1 MKKNLL
7 TEISRMRELMS
18 LPKNLIIEASIPIID
33 DIIKRAIVNLSDWL
47 AKLLKDMGP
56 TILVRLTE
64 KTSEFTKK
72 FADLPIQEQD
82 KFINQL
88 ISDSEK
94 QLGKPLTSSQKVNIA
109 KRIRQAI
116 GEMEDLATTK
126 EGREKLIKGADEA
139 ATSPKPDTGS
149 VKPDTGGV
157 KVGPDGGFKN
167 KQVTP
172 NGSVI
177 YSNVP
182 LEDYTKLVAKQAA
195 DTQAVSRAQRLINR
209 LGLSGMTR
217 NQAVQKLFDHLR
229 RNKYSYIALVSIV
242 GGLLVINLLY
252 PEEPLTQ
259 EEANQAEDI
268 INDAPTSGEG
278 TDIGGGTGGETG
290 GGTTDVNTGPD
301 SEGIYRTKGDPYV
314 YRVVN
319 CVWQTKGGRNNRL
332 PNWVN
337 LSLPKYERAVGIL
350 DGRFP
355 NARKECEKEIVPDS
369 EISTGEYETK
379 VPDQPEISGEVNY
392 TDPNNLP

>member
-1 MKKNLL
+1 MKKILL
-7 TEISRMRELMS
+7 TEISRMRQLMS
-18 LPKNLIIEASIPIID
+18 LPEKDLLIEVSIPFID
-33 DIIKRAIVNLSDWL
+33 DIVKRGIRGLVPGT
-47 AKLLKDMGP
+47 AKMMKDMLP
-56 TILVRLTE
+56 DILIRIRDITKDFTISFGTLSATQQDEFFSKLIRDTETKIGRTLKPEEKINVTNRLKRIVAE
-64 KTSEFTKK
+64 LDDAAKDPTKK
-72 FADLPIQEQD
+72 
-82 KFINQL
+82 NQ
-88 ISDSEK
+88 
-94 QLGKPLTSSQKVNIA
+94 
-109 KRIRQAI
+109 
-116 GEMEDLATTK
+116 
-126 EGREKLIKGADEA
+126 LIKGADEA
-139 ATSPKPDTGS
+139 ATSPKPDA
-149 VKPDTGGV
+149 GGV
-157 KVGPDGGFKN
+157 KVKPDGGFKN

-217 NQAVQKLFDHLR
+217 NQAVKKLFDHLR